1 MSRSTTARDICNL
14 IAGIGFCSE
23 QKPRQGLVG
32 PEPPDRPFRSD
43 DGPSR
48 GHGDGPDP
56 GSKRRRRKRDRQAD
70 ASDVERIPV
79 PTWTTPRIATI
90 TLVPGVQELAVS
102 VTRNSVKT
110 AVWLQAWAKDAGTW
124 RMVQSEGSGLVLP
137 ASRGHRVADALREA
151 AGKSFEVPYPEKVPG
166 TKAWYITDREGAG
179 VRVALA
185 WDEKDGPVLQIV
197 QAKFFQGHHHVL
209 RKKAASVMMPR
220 PVALALAN
228 KIEEMLGA
236 SENGNTPHGAWS
248 ANYSSASGEG
258 R

>member
-32 PEPPDRPFRSD
+32 PEPPDRPVPGD
-43 DGPSR
+43 DGPPR
-48 GHGDGPDP
+48 GISDGPGP
-56 GSKRRRRKRDRQAD
+56 ESKRRRRKRDPQAA

-79 PTWTTPRIATI
+79 PAWTTPRIATI
-90 TLVPGVQELAVS
+90 PLVPGAQELAVS

-124 RMVQSEGSGLVLP
+124 MLVQSEGSGVVLP
-137 ASRGHRVADALREA
+137 ASRGQRVADALRKA
-151 AGKSFEVPYPEKVPG
+151 AGQSLEVPYPEKVPG
-166 TKAWYITDREGAG
+166 KQAWYITYREGAG
-179 VRVALA
+179 VGVALA
-185 WDEKDGPVLQIV
+185 TDEKDRPVLQIV
-197 QAKFFQGHHHVL
+197 QAKFFLGHHHVL
-209 RKKAASVMMPR
+209 KKKAASIMMPR
-220 PVALALAN
+220 PVALELAK

-248 ANYSSASGEG
+248 VNYSSDSGEG